1 MKRTNLLLEAIIELL
16 LLIYLFPSFVFGSSL
31 SELHE
36 IEFSINDK

>member
-1 MKRTNLLLEAIIELL
+1 MKRTNLLLEAIIEL